1 MKYFPWKNALHKKT
15 IWFSLVVMIAFA
27 VVAIFAPA
35 IAPHDPYDWDLAQA
49 NLPPMWKSSTVVEGT
64 AIYPLG
70 TDYYGR
76 DVLSRMIYGTRTAFF
91 LAMIAVPL
99 TALIGTLIGLIA
111 GYRGGRFDRIFMFI
125 TEVVQSLPGIMFI
138 VIIVLVFRGFFTAT
152 WFHGLLT
159 LIIGYTA
166 INWVSLARLVRMSV
180 LQLKSQ
186 LFVEAA
192 TSIGATPGHIILHH
206 ILPNVMHIILVW
218 IINNIPAI
226 ILLEAI
232 LGYIGVGLT
241 SATGGGE
248 FIVTSWGGLFYSG
261 RMAFS
266 RNPLMILM
274 PSLCILLISMSFIL
288 LADYLNERSR

>member
-1 MKYFPWKNALHKKT
+1 MRYLPWKNALRKKT
-15 IWFSLVVMIAFA
+15 IWFSLTVMILFA
-27 VVAIFAPA
+27 AVAILAPV
-35 IAPHDPYDWDLAQA
+35 IAPHSPYDWDLGKS
-49 NLPPMWKSSTVVEGT
+49 NLPPMWVSNSVVDGT
-64 AIYPLG
+64 ATYPLG

-91 LAMIAVPL
+91 LSMIAVPL
-99 TALIGTLIGLIA
+99 TALIGTLIGLTA
-111 GYRGGRFDRIFMFI
+111 GYRGGRFDRIFMFF
-125 TEVVQSLPGIMFI
+125 TEMVQSLPGIMFI
-138 VIIVLVFRGFFTAT
+138 VIIVLVFRGFFSAT
-152 WFHGLLT
+152 WFNGLLT
-159 LIIGYTA
+159 LIIGFTA
-166 INWVSLARLVRMSV
+166 INWVGLARLVRMSV
-180 LQLKSQ
+180 LQLKSE

-192 TSIGATPGHIILHH
+192 TSIGATPGRIITHH

-241 SATGGGE
+241 SASGGGE

-266 RNPLMILM
+266 RNPSMMLM